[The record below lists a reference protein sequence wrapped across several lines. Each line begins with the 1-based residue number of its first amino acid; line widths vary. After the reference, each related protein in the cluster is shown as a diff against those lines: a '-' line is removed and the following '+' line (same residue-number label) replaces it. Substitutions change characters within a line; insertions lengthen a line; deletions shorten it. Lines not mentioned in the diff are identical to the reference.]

1 MGNLAGTRTGSPG
14 SQVTRRTHCAG
25 CIQDAIGWGTP
36 EVLSLQAPMRTLM
49 ASSRRPEHWQWVNQ
63 VALLD
68 PRLRAVSWTLPLL
81 PLSRSNKGSKLK
93 MDVALQGEE
102 SGDPGGGA
110 STGGN
115 LSLQQVKSGL
125 RDQV

>member
-1 MGNLAGTRTGSPG
+1 
-14 SQVTRRTHCAG
+14 
-25 CIQDAIGWGTP
+25 
-36 EVLSLQAPMRTLM
+36 M

-102 SGDPGGGA
+102 SGDPGGGT